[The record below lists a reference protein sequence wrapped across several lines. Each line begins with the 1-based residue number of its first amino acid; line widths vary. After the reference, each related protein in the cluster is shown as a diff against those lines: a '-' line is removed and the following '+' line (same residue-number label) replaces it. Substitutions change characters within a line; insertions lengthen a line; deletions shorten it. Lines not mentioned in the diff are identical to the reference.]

1 MREAGCLL
9 REVGT
14 TNRTHLRDFS
24 EAIGPRTAM
33 IMQVHTSNY
42 RIEGF
47 TSAVDARELASLA
60 REHGLPFAVDLGSGT
75 LTDLAALGLPAEPTP
90 AQAMA
95 QGADLVSFSADK
107 LLGGPQA
114 GMVVGRADLIARL
127 RKHPLKRALR
137 CDKMTLA
144 ALEAV
149 LRLYADPSR
158 LAARIPALRWLTR
171 AASDIELQAHALA
184 PALQAWLDADASQA
198 RWQVEVAA
206 TSSQIGSGAL
216 PVSVLPSA
224 ALRVSPVG
232 RARGKALEALAR
244 RLRQLPVPVIGR
256 IAQDALWLDLRCLD
270 DTDLLLGQ
278 WQPGGTTGPFA
289 PSQPGAQESPGAPS

>member
-1 MREAGCLL
+1 
-9 REVGT
+9 
-14 TNRTHLRDFS
+14 
-24 EAIGPRTAM
+24 M

-47 TSAVDARELASLA
+47 TSAVDPRELAALA

-95 QGADLVSFSADK
+95 QGADLVSFSADE

-114 GMVVGRADLIARL
+114 GMVVGRADLIAKL

-149 LRLYADPSR
+149 LRLYADPAR
-158 LAARIPALRWLTR
+158 LTARIPALRWLTR
-171 AASDIELQAHALA
+171 PASDIEAQAHALA
-184 PALQAWLDADASQA
+184 PALQAWLDTDATRA

-232 RARGKALEALAR
+232 KARGTALEALAQ
-244 RLRQLPVPVIGR
+244 RLRQLPVPIIGR

-278 WQPGGTTGPFA
+278 WRSSGSAQPGT
-289 PSQPGAQESPGAPS
+289 PSQPRAHRSRGAPS